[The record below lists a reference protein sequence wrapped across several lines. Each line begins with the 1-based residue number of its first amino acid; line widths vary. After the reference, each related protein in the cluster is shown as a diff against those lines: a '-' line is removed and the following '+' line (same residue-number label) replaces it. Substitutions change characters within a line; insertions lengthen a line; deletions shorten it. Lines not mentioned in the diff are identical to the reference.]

1 MSIVAL
7 ISDLGTKDYYVSLV
21 KAALLNHNP
30 HIIPVDISHSLS
42 QGEIG
47 ETAFMLRSVWE
58 NFPFGTVFLNGVSS
72 MKHGSTEHI
81 IIEYRNRYLI
91 TADNGTFSLMYQYD
105 VIEDFKVF
113 LLKLEGED
121 DKRFPMSGVFAKAA
135 ALISQGNN
143 PENWCECIEDMY
155 KLKGLEPYTVG
166 QDLVIQVIYA
176 DHFGNL
182 YFNLTKRLFDEV
194 GKGRSFAIPFKPQTT
209 INKFHERFVDV
220 EEGSEVAFWGQNGFL
235 IISMNRG
242 FGGKTGGKFDRLMGH
257 TVGDS
262 LTISF
267 HGDENR

>member
-30 HIIPVDISHSLS
+30 QIIPVDISHSLS

-47 ETAFMLRSVWE
+47 EAAFMLRSVWE
-58 NFPFGTVFLNGVSS
+58 NFPFGTIFLNGVSS
-72 MKHGSTEHI
+72 MKSDGTEHI
-81 IIEYRNRYLI
+81 IIEYKNRYLI

-105 VIEDFKVF
+105 QIEDVQIYV
-113 LLKLEGED
+113 LKLEGED
-121 DKRFPMSGVFAKAA
+121 DMRFPLAGVFAAA
-135 ALISQGNN
+135 AAHITQGNL
-143 PENWCECIEDMY
+143 PDSWCESKAETQR
-155 KLKGLEPYTVG
+155 LKGLEPYSVG
-166 QDLVIQVIYA
+166 QDLIIQVIYV
-176 DHFGNL
+176 DYFGNL

-209 INKFHERFVDV
+209 INKFHERFMDV

-242 FGGKTGGKFDRLMGH
+242 SGGKTGGKFDRLMGH
-257 TVGDS
+257 TLGDS